1 MFSIAHVRSA
11 WMKFAICCLRV
22 IEALV
27 VIIFT
32 SDDEPEDEENEEAE
46 REEVEHVVPVAA
58 RQESSNLRMQNA
70 KSLMLFP
77 LGDSFDGI
85 D

>member
-1 MFSIAHVRSA
+1 MNIFMLSIAHVRSA

-58 RQESSNLRMQNA
+58 RQESSNLKKQKHACVMP
-70 KSLMLFP
+70 FP
-77 LGDSFDGI
+77 FGD
-85 D
+85 